1 MKRNSINQLCVVAL
15 MAAHLLLTACDKN
28 PTGVDNKQQPTLPP
42 QNSITLDLS
51 AFNQALPKGQA
62 DANAVGLNFITARLT
77 VATINLGVASILAV
91 PTATF
96 VAALSQQPVLKADG
110 KFHWIVT
117 VNDGPKT
124 FKADLAGWIDEQAR
138 EAVFEMRISTTG
150 VSPALNNFLW
160 YEGRAQLDNKTGY
173 WEIYDAL
180 RPANAIKV
188 LRIDWQAP
196 DQSNATL
203 ELTAIEQGVPT
214 FGDKVTYNTNGAARS
229 VTYKDVSDNVT
240 VAIVWDA
247 TTKAGSITAPN
258 YNGGNKACWDEQLND
273 VTCP

>member
-1 MKRNSINQLCVVAL
+1 MKRNSSNQLFVAALIAVHML
-15 MAAHLLLTACDKN
+15 MTACEKN
-28 PTGVDNKQQPTLPP
+28 PTGADNKQQPALPP
-42 QNSITLDLS
+42 QNSITLDLN

-62 DANAVGLNFITARLT
+62 DANAVGLNFIAARLT
-77 VATINLGVASILAV
+77 VASINLAVGSILAI

-96 VAALSQQPVLKADG
+96 VAALSQQPVLQADG
-110 KFHWIVT
+110 KFHWIFT
-117 VNDGPKT
+117 VNDGAKS
-124 FKADLAGWIDEQAR
+124 FQADLAGWFDEQAR

-150 VSPALNNFLW
+150 VTPALNNFLW

-196 DQSNATL
+196 DQNNATL
-203 ELTAIEQGVPT
+203 ELTAVEQGVPT
-214 FGDKVTYNTNGAARS
+214 FGDKVTYN
-229 VTYKDVSDNVT
+229 
-240 VAIVWDA
+240 VAGTTRIVQHFDASENASITITWDA
-247 TTKAGSITAPN
+247 VTKAGSITAPN
-258 YNGGNKACWDEQLND
+258 YNNGSKACWDSQLND